1 MKEVGAVMDYL
12 SLKQVIEAISGMGK
26 YHVCIHDVSGILK
39 KPYFMIP
46 YWNAIHSKKFCDL
59 AKSTKKGFAACMNCK
74 NCANHRAIHTGKTF
88 AGLCAYGLYE
98 VAKPVVIEGKT
109 VCIIYLGNVVIDRSE
124 TLRKL
129 RDTCTKTLSPVE
141 EMEKE
146 LVNCQEQG
154 DAQTVMALCDLIDS
168 YIRLLYDKYKDMD
181 IRDESPYHWA
191 VYNLKKYADEN
202 YSKSFTLESICRLY
216 FVNEKYAGKLF
227 KEQTGRSFHEYLN
240 KIRLEKAAEE
250 LKNSKERIIDIALRC
265 GFNNITYFNRR
276 FSQVYGMSPGQFRRL
291 NS

>member
-1 MKEVGAVMDYL
+1 
-12 SLKQVIEAISGMGK
+12 
-26 YHVCIHDVSGILK
+26 
-39 KPYFMIP
+39 MIP

-88 AGLCAYGLYE
+88 AGLCAFGLYE

-276 FSQVYGMSPGQFRRL
+276 FSQVYGMSLGQFRRL